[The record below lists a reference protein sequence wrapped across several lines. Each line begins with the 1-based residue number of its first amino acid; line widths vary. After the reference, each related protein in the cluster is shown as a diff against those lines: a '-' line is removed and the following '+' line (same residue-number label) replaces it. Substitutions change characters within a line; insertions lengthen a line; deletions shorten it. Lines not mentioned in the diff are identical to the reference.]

1 MNLIYLNILC
11 ALLTVTTNTLF
22 KYKLQ
27 GNLVWKDSVLTFALD
42 LFYNFKN
49 PLLILS
55 LFIFILTNSLWIF
68 ILSTQNLSFAL
79 PFQIA
84 LVFLIS
90 IVFSYFIFNE
100 KFTFQYLVGL
110 IFVVIGIILISIANE
125 SSND

>member
-1 MNLIYLNILC
+1 MKLIFLNIIC
-11 ALLTVTTNTLF
+11 ALLTVTTNALF
-22 KYKLQ
+22 KYILKE
-27 GNLVWKDSVLTFALD
+27 NLVWKDSVLTFALD

-49 PLLILS
+49 PLLVLS

>member
-1 MNLIYLNILC
+1 MKLIYLNLIC

-22 KYKLQ
+22 KYILKE
-27 GNLVWKDSVLTFALD
+27 NLVWKDSVLTFALD

-49 PLLILS
+49 PLLVLT

-90 IVFSYFIFNE
+90 IAFSYFIFNE
-100 KFTFQYLVGL
+100 KFTFHYVVGL
-110 IFVVIGIILISIANE
+110 VFIIIGIILISIANE

>member
-49 PLLILS
+49 PLLVLS